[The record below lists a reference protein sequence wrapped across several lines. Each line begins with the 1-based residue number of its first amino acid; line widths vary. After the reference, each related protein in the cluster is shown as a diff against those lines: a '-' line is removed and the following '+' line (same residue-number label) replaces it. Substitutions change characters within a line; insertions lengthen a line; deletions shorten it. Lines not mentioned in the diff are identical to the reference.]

1 MADRKSDK
9 DNGHNNN
16 NSKVNQTLSS
26 KSSNSQTPSPVIKF
40 NKAVS
45 KDSIIDPSKTCKS
58 KVHTE
63 SAEYLSLKNEN
74 SRLKHD
80 LAESTNSIEERDVI
94 IKNKDSKI
102 EALKKD
108 LEVVNRN
115 LIDAN
120 VYLGEL

>member
-1 MADRKSDK
+1 
-9 DNGHNNN
+9 
-16 NSKVNQTLSS
+16 
-26 KSSNSQTPSPVIKF
+26 
-40 NKAVS
+40 
-45 KDSIIDPSKTCKS
+45 
-58 KVHTE
+58 
-63 SAEYLSLKNEN
+63 LKNEN

>member
-1 MADRKSDK
+1 M
-9 DNGHNNN
+9 
-16 NSKVNQTLSS
+16 
-26 KSSNSQTPSPVIKF
+26 
-40 NKAVS
+40 
-45 KDSIIDPSKTCKS
+45 
-58 KVHTE
+58 
-63 SAEYLSLKNEN
+63 KNEN

>member
-1 MADRKSDK
+1 
-9 DNGHNNN
+9 
-16 NSKVNQTLSS
+16 
-26 KSSNSQTPSPVIKF
+26 
-40 NKAVS
+40 
-45 KDSIIDPSKTCKS
+45 
-58 KVHTE
+58 
-63 SAEYLSLKNEN
+63 LKNEN

-80 LAESTNSIEERDVI
+80 LAESTNSTEERDVI

-108 LEVVNRN
+108 LEAVNRN